1 MSGPAEDWITEAE
14 LHAHLDGELEAER
27 CAAVEAVL
35 VRHPELAARARSYRR
50 HTVLVR
56 RAYGPL
62 LERPVPPEMVAATTA
77 SPAQP
82 QIGWR
87 HVAAAAAASVLLL
100 AGGVGTGW
108 WLRDRAAPIARQEPA
123 FVADA
128 FSAHQVYAVE
138 VRHPVEV
145 GADQTDHLAAWL
157 SRRLGFPL
165 SIPNLAGQ
173 GFELIGGRLL
183 PSAIGPAA
191 QLMYQ
196 DASGRRLTCYIR
208 ASADPEETAFR
219 FARDGRLLAFYW
231 RDRGEAWALLG
242 EIPRDELLR
251 LAHTVYRT
259 LER

>member
-1 MSGPAEDWITEAE
+1 
-14 LHAHLDGELEAER
+14 L
-27 CAAVEAVL
+27 
-35 VRHPELAARARSYRR
+35 
-50 HTVLVR
+50 
-56 RAYGPL
+56 
-62 LERPVPPEMVAATTA
+62 
-77 SPAQP
+77 
-82 QIGWR
+82 
-87 HVAAAAAASVLLL
+87 AAAAAASVLLL

-108 WLRDRAAPIARQEPA
+108 WLHDRAAPIAPQEPA
-123 FVADA
+123 FVVDA

-165 SIPNLAGQ
+165 SVPSLTGQ
-173 GFELIGGRLL
+173 GFELVGGRLL
-183 PSAIGPAA
+183 PSTIGPAA

-219 FARDGRLLAFYW
+219 FAREGGLLAFYW
-231 RDRGEAWALLG
+231 RDRGQAWALLG
-242 EIPRDELLR
+242 ELPRDELLR